1 MLTAAAVGMGAK
13 ATLELAC
20 ARPLRGVVPL
30 PVGLLALIGAPAMWY
45 FGTSGLETSLSF
57 AWIGATFWVLARRAC
72 RLDDRAADAS
82 GAGVDEGDGAGS
94 DVDISAPALRV
105 DRPRWAL
112 VLLGLGWIVRPEL
125 VLSSLL
131 FVGVWVVVHPAGWR
145 RRLAAVGWAVLVPA
159 VFQVFRMGYY
169 GALVPNTALAKSAGS
184 TRWADGWDYAV
195 DFVAYDRLLIP
206 IVGCVAAIGWNLVA
220 ARRTGRFAV
229 GALALPVLAG
239 LVQALY
245 VVGHGGDFMHGRL
258 LIVPLFSM
266 LLPAAVVALPRPS
279 DLRSWT
285 VVGVG
290 GAATAAVALWFV
302 GTAASWGL
310 VTPNPSYATTRFG
323 MLRDPAGPDLLEADD
338 FAESH
343 GQRGE
348 HVLLARRA
356 AADGDDLLVDANQAD
371 VLGRPQFVDLPPGS
385 GVRLVTGAIGAQAMA
400 AGPNVFVV
408 DLWSLSDPVGSRLDV
423 SEDAPFY
430 DPLVGKYQYGP
441 WVFAR
446 HWPPETNDPATA
458 TARRA
463 LACGDLAD
471 LDAAVH
477 DDMSVGR
484 FLSNLVAAPRLSSL
498 SIPTDPAAAEATFCS
513 D

>member
-1 MLTAAAVGMGAK
+1 
-13 ATLELAC
+13 
-20 ARPLRGVVPL
+20 
-30 PVGLLALIGAPAMWY
+30 
-45 FGTSGLETSLSF
+45 
-57 AWIGATFWVLARRAC
+57 
-72 RLDDRAADAS
+72 
-82 GAGVDEGDGAGS
+82 
-94 DVDISAPALRV
+94 
-105 DRPRWAL
+105 
-112 VLLGLGWIVRPEL
+112 
-125 VLSSLL
+125 
-131 FVGVWVVVHPAGWR
+131 
-145 RRLAAVGWAVLVPA
+145 
-159 VFQVFRMGYY
+159 
-169 GALVPNTALAKSAGS
+169 
-184 TRWADGWDYAV
+184 
-195 DFVAYDRLLIP
+195 
-206 IVGCVAAIGWNLVA
+206 
-220 ARRTGRFAV
+220 
-229 GALALPVLAG
+229 
-239 LVQALY
+239 
-245 VVGHGGDFMHGRL
+245 
-258 LIVPLFSM
+258 
-266 LLPAAVVALPRPS
+266 
-279 DLRSWT
+279 
-285 VVGVG
+285 
-290 GAATAAVALWFV
+290 
-302 GTAASWGL
+302 
-310 VTPNPSYATTRFG
+310 
-323 MLRDPAGPDLLEADD
+323 ADD